1 MDYPLLSTSL
11 EDVWS
16 RRWHRTMRP
25 AWVASAYKPVYYVVR
40 KYNANPKDRRLAV
53 GLASFAVFMASGLTH
68 EYSVLCNIG
77 WNAYKKHFMGQQ
89 MVFFGI
95 HGLFVVLEKTLFFV
109 IKPLLPISF
118 TTSRSFEL
126 IRRLYVIGF
135 FTITFPIFINPY
147 AHWGFHHLDALT
159 PVESATRQFL
169 LSKPF
174 LRQISGSAL

>member
-1 MDYPLLSTSL
+1 
-11 EDVWS
+11 
-16 RRWHRTMRP
+16 MRP

-53 GLASFAVFMASGLTH
+53 GLASFAVFMVSGLTH

-77 WNAYKKHFMGQQ
+77 WNAYKKYFIGQQ

-109 IKPLLPISF
+109 IKPLLPTSF

-126 IRRLYVIGF
+126 LRRLYVIGF

-147 AHWGFHHLDALT
+147 AHWGFHHLGALT
-159 PVESATRQFL
+159 PIESTTRQFL